1 MLRALKLVEVALRIR
16 RGLYIGSFEGIAN
29 AWEATPAERSL
40 ALVVVTARFR
50 DSGLWSLPKP

>member
-1 MLRALKLVEVALRIR
+1 MLRALKLVEVALRIL

-29 AWEATPAERSL
+29 VPAERSL